1 MKNKKDSNTGA
12 FLFVVFVLIL
22 LITIGIVRIG
32 DSYRK
37 DLKNKAEIERLSGE
51 IDAAKERRLEL
62 EKEFEN
68 INSREYIENVGRTKF
83 GLIYP
88 DEILIDVSE

>member
-1 MKNKKDSNTGA
+1 MKAKNKSNTGA
-12 FLFVVFVLIL
+12 YLFVIFVLL
-22 LITIGIVRIG
+22 LVISIGIVRIS
-32 DSYRK
+32 DSYKK
-37 DLKNKAEIERLSGE
+37 DLKNEAEIEKLSQK
-51 IDAAKERRLEL
+51 IDEAKEKRLEL

-68 INSREYIENVGRTKF
+68 IDSREYIENVGRTKF

>member
-1 MKNKKDSNTGA
+1 MKTKKDSNPGA
-12 FLFVVFVLIL
+12 YIFIVFVLL
-22 LITIGIVRIG
+22 LVIAIGIVRIS

-37 DLKNKAEIERLSGE
+37 DLKNEAEIERLSQE
-51 IDAAKERRLEL
+51 IDEAKEKRLEL